1 MAKSKISTGTY
12 MVTFPEHM
20 LVVGRTASGKSSLVG
35 DMFSNIDH
43 VYRRNTKDNIIVVMS
58 PHEVIDQ
65 SFIKRFNSN
74 ENWTIIY
81 FSIDSFDE
89 NSANGLLAYLKN
101 NGLLHKEVFLFLD
114 DLAINACASKKRNN
128 FILKAFATYRHYNIS
143 LIVTVQVA
151 EKDFVSLMENS
162 GLVIVLKN
170 FGYHK
175 TLEMML
181 RTFVFSIKVPSLIR
195 RLSSFFSETKHI
207 GDHVVFNFTFPAA
220 QNSVYFITDN
230 IINYSHGYTKREI
243 ENLCKQ
249 L

>member
-1 MAKSKISTGTY
+1 MAELKTGTGGH

-20 LVVGRTASGKSSLVG
+20 LLVGRTASGKSSLVG
-35 DMFSNIDH
+35 DIFSNIDH
-43 VYRRNTKDNIIVVMS
+43 VYKRNTKDNIVVVMS
-58 PHEVIDQ
+58 PHEVIDRNFD
-65 SFIKRFNSN
+65 SDK
-74 ENWTIIY
+74 NWAIIY
-81 FSIDSFDE
+81 LSIDSFDE

-114 DLAINACASKKRNN
+114 DLAINACVSKKTNN

-162 GLVIVLKN
+162 GLVVVLKN